1 MTHLT
6 KLDTMVDQYLK
17 RWAGLPKCATNAILH
32 LDTALH
38 IKNISSLYKETH
50 AITHCSTRLKGDT
63 GVNLALDNR
72 LARESQ
78 FTRKQSVTVQSE
90 HIYHRARGRNTVQ
103 DEIPGC
109 TPENVQLGPS
119 QDSSIN
125 PIDDGADNLAPEIIK
140 PPSEFISN
148 VKRDV
153 KSLVSVDEN
162 GKILEHVQQLIKQ
175 GKFLE
180 MSKCEQ
186 TDATWK
192 SYIFNLPKGTMKWLL
207 NASID
212 TLPTKVNLKLW
223 GKVNNEKCFCG
234 QRQTLNH
241 ILNCCVVSLNQGRY
255 TYRHD
260 CILNYIQKCLDTSKY
275 TCYTDISGHQ
285 TQGGGTI
292 PPEVMITS
300 LKPDLVIIDKKTK
313 NIEIRFI
320 IYFIIYS

>member
-1 MTHLT
+1 MFIWIFIWNT
-6 KLDTMVDQYLK
+6 
-17 RWAGLPKCATNAILH
+17 WLH
-32 LDTALH
+32 
-38 IKNISSLYKETH
+38 
-50 AITHCSTRLKGDT
+50 T
-63 GVNLALDNR
+63 G
-72 LARESQ
+72 
-78 FTRKQSVTVQSE
+78 
-90 HIYHRARGRNTVQ
+90 
-103 DEIPGC
+103 
-109 TPENVQLGPS
+109 NVQLGP
-119 QDSSIN
+119 
-125 PIDDGADNLAPEIIK
+125 PEVIK
-140 PPSEFISN
+140 PTSEVISN

-153 KSLVSVDEN
+153 KLLVSVEEKGN
-162 GKILEHVQQLIKQ
+162 ILEHVQQLIKQ
-175 GKFLE
+175 GRFLE

-192 SYIFNLPKGTMKWLL
+192 SYIFNLPRGTMKWLL

-285 TQGGGTI
+285 IQGGGTI
-292 PPEVMITS
+292 LYQYWTAAS
-300 LKPDLVIIDKKTK
+300 CTRRTLRKKIK
-313 NIEIRFI
+313 FQK
-320 IYFIIYS
+320 